1 LKKFD
6 QNRLTQLTNNKN
18 QFLFLCIW
26 SSVYPM
32 EETIVDFEP
41 QWGKLGDSN
50 SLFCGNLD
58 PN

>member
-1 LKKFD
+1 
-6 QNRLTQLTNNKN
+6 
-18 QFLFLCIW
+18 
-26 SSVYPM
+26 M